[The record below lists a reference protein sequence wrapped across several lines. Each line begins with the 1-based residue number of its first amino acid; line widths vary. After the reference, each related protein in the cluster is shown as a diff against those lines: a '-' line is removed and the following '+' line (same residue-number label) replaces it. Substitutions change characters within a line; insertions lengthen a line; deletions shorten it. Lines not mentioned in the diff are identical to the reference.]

1 MDDNTKNL
9 VASSLVNA
17 YYSCQEPR
25 SGFLGEDRRTEETT
39 PEGVRNFRSLSIT
52 PGEVFEVWQSFV
64 KMLDKA

>member
-25 SGFLGEDRRTEETT
+25 SGFLGEDRRKDPI
-39 PEGVRNFRSLSIT
+39 PEGVRNLRSPSIT